1 MAFPARRVVSLVP
14 SLTETVCDLGVS
26 GRLVAVTRFCHTP
39 EEPLRFIPRIGGTK
53 NPDRETL
60 ASFAPDLVLVNGEEN
75 RREDIEWLSSR
86 FEVHESLPQSV
97 PDAAAVVKEIG
108 RLLGVEDAAEAIA
121 LEIEAEMARIEVDG
135 LELPH
140 VRVFYPIWK
149 QPWIAV
155 NRSTY
160 VHDVLARAGAVNV
173 CAERESRYP
182 VVAQADLPALRPDI
196 VLLPS
201 EPFAFSREH
210 RRLLAEERAFG
221 RDIPHRDGRRQ
232 ELLLAR
238 FAQRS
243 RTLGGGRARA
253 AVPPRGLSAPASDRR
268 SEQRRHQARCPGEE
282 PRDHRLPR
290 EVVGGVL
297 RGAAEVVLER
307 TRQRRREPAIDH
319 ERIELVVEAGR
330 SGCPCSRS
338 RPCREPVVDDER
350 LGVQEAA
357 RHTR

>member
-1 MAFPARRVVSLVP
+1 MAFPARRVGSLVP

-53 NPDRETL
+53 NPDREKL

-221 RDIPHRDGRRQ
+221 RDIPIVMVDGKN
-232 ELLLAR
+232 
-238 FAQRS
+238 FCWHGSRS
-243 RTLGGGRARA
+243 G
-253 AVPPRGLSAPASDRR
+253 RGLSAVA
-268 SEQRRHQARCPGEE
+268 E
-282 PRDHRLPR
+282 L
-290 EVVGGVL
+290 VL
-297 RGAAEVVLER
+297 RFRRAA
-307 TRQRRREPAIDH
+307 
-319 ERIELVVEAGR
+319 
-330 SGCPCSRS
+330 
-338 RPCREPVVDDER
+338 
-350 LGVQEAA
+350 
-357 RHTR
+357 